1 MFQRI
6 IFLTSLFTLL
16 SCSIVRAELVV
27 DVSFGPVTDPIQ
39 SSGIF
44 NVGDTVTANIFLQ
57 VDGLGFPVSTSLSA
71 YNFSLRF
78 DPTMLGF
85 VNLSQIKTTFAGLVS
100 NSAIINNVIVDPF
113 NSARSILT
121 HFEGASS
128 TAGTGA
134 FPSNGRGLVGSA
146 QFTVLAPLAG
156 GSTLITAG
164 LFDNNNDLFFNVG
177 DQLIADGTVVPKINN
192 GVSFNGA
199 TVSAVPEPT
208 SMALVAVIGLV
219 GIAHRRFRKTATV

>member
-6 IFLTSLFTLL
+6 VFLASLFTLL
-16 SCSIVRAELVV
+16 SCSIVRAGVSV
-27 DVSFGPVTDPIQ
+27 DISLAPVTDPIQ
-39 SSGIF
+39 NFGIY

-57 VDGLGFPVSTSLSA
+57 VDGLGLPVSTSLSA
-71 YNFSLRF
+71 YNFSLQF

-85 VNLSQIKTTFAGLVS
+85 VNLSQIKTTFAGLAS

-121 HFEGASS
+121 NFEGASS
-128 TAGTGA
+128 TPGTGA
-134 FPSNGRGLVGSA
+134 IPSNGRGFVGSA
-146 QFTVLAPLAG
+146 QFTVLAPLV
-156 GSTLITAG
+156 GSTFITAG

-177 DQLIADGTVVPKINN
+177 DLLIADGTVVPIINN

-199 TVSAVPEPT
+199 TVTAVPEPT
-208 SMALVAVIGLV
+208 SMALVAVFGLA
-219 GIAHRRFRKTATV
+219 GIAHRRFRKTAIV